1 MGSQSITNVIKRQ
14 IAEITVI
21 LFNSAL
27 HLATHLRH
35 ACQCFVMIFELVEL
49 RWTILSLAP
58 LAFEPLMK
66 TQREPIEIS
75 KHGKRV
81 AVLISAEKT
90 TKSRYENFCTFK
102 LNWPSL
108 LLRLKQALF
117 IMVMQYSMSL

>member
-81 AVLISAEKT
+81 AVLISAE
-90 TKSRYENFCTFK
+90 E
-102 LNWPSL
+102 
-108 LLRLKQALF
+108 
-117 IMVMQYSMSL
+117 

>member
-1 MGSQSITNVIKRQ
+1 
-14 IAEITVI
+14 
-21 LFNSAL
+21 
-27 HLATHLRH
+27 
-35 ACQCFVMIFELVEL
+35 MIFELVEL

-90 TKSRYENFCTFK
+90 TRSRNENFCTFK
-102 LNWPSL
+102 LYWPSL

-117 IMVMQYSMSL
+117 MMVMQYSMS